1 MEGTM
6 NKQIK
11 RLEEKSNQIR
21 KEILDVVYN
30 AKAGHIGG
38 AMSSTDILTTLY
50 YHIMNISPE
59 NAKDSNRDRFI
70 LSKGHIAEA
79 LYCILADKGFFSRD
93 KLKTYSQFNS
103 TLIGHP
109 NKKNEGIEVNTGS
122 LGHGLS
128 LAVGMAI
135 AGKRDKKSYRVF
147 TLMGDGELAEGS
159 IWEGAMAASHYK
171 LDNLVAIIDR
181 NKLQISGTTEE
192 VMTLENLQEK
202 WQSFGWKV
210 VQVDG
215 NNITELVEVF
225 DKIPLKKNKP
235 TMIIANT
242 IKGKGISFMENNVK
256 WHHGVLTEE
265 QYIKAVEDLKEGK

>member
-1 MEGTM
+1 M

-30 AKAGHIGG
+30 AKSGHVGG

-50 YHIMNISPE
+50 YHVMNISIE
-59 NAKDSNRDRFI
+59 NAKNSNRDRFI
-70 LSKGHIAEA
+70 LSKGHIAET

-109 NKKNEGIEVNTGS
+109 NNKNEGVEVNTGS

-159 IWEGAMAASHYK
+159 VWEGAMASSHYK

-202 WQSFGWKV
+202 WESFGWEV

-215 NNITELVEVF
+215 NNIRELVEVC

-265 QYIKAVEDLKEGK
+265 QYIKAVKDLKEGK

>member
-1 MEGTM
+1 M

-21 KEILDVVYN
+21 KKILDVVYN
-30 AKAGHIGG
+30 AKSGHVGG

-50 YHIMNISPE
+50 YHVMNISIE
-59 NAKDSNRDRFI
+59 NAKNSNRDRFI

-109 NKKNEGIEVNTGS
+109 NNKNEGVEVNTGS

-159 IWEGAMAASHYK
+159 VWEGAMASSHYK

-202 WQSFGWKV
+202 WESFGWEV

-215 NNITELVEVF
+215 NNIRELVEVC

-265 QYIKAVEDLKEGK
+265 QYIKAVKDLKEGK